1 MIRRKDQCLTDV
13 MIALLT
19 EQPLWRFSG
28 AHVAVAVMIKILET
42 QLTVPHPLALQLNYA
57 ALDFNFTSWMSPAN
71 LRVLQSEQ
79 SSGHLPGLAEQKD
92 HFKHVSPLSM
102 VGDRKP
108 LRRRRSWRDT
118 LRTLASPVSERPP
131 TRSRTSPPG
140 SVVLRGASTKA
151 NGHSHGILDTV
162 EEAGSLADEEDV
174 AEPSA
179 IPDQDKPIQARVR
192 FHPVVSQ
199 VESEEGP
206 ADPSVAGPMAGP
218 GEQQQQTPLGT
229 RLTMTSRTGYFQDRI
244 ISPSMVCTLDA
255 TFILDGAD
263 LKPCTLFSR

>member
-1 MIRRKDQCLTDV
+1 
-13 MIALLT
+13 
-19 EQPLWRFSG
+19 
-28 AHVAVAVMIKILET
+28 MIKILET

-79 SSGHLPGLAEQKD
+79 SSGHLPSLAEQKD

-131 TRSRTSPPG
+131 VVRTRASRASPEAG
-140 SVVLRGASTKA
+140 KAAS
-151 NGHSHGILDTV
+151 NGDSHGILDAV
-162 EEAGSLADEEDV
+162 EEEAGSLADEEDG
-174 AEPSA
+174 AELSA
-179 IPDQDKPIQARVR
+179 LPDEHKPIQARVR

-199 VESEEGP
+199 VESEGTLV
-206 ADPSVAGPMAGP
+206 DPPTTGQPSSL
-218 GEQQQQTPLGT
+218 GEQVPLGT

-244 ISPSMVCTLDA
+244 ISPSMV
-255 TFILDGAD
+255 
-263 LKPCTLFSR
+263 S